1 MAELDLEALRRFLTN
16 SPSANSQSSAVALQG
31 PPHQVQQSQ
40 SAQQRQQQ
48 QPQSGQP
55 QDVEQRRS
63 SQSGESFASQ
73 GYAVQHL
80 SAGDSQE
87 LEQNEEGDRPSENAI
102 EFDKELFLEE
112 VRKYRCLW
120 DINSEAYKNRPIKQ
134 NAWTLIGKLF
144 NRDGE
149 FLPTIL
155 KK

>member
-1 MAELDLEALRRFLTN
+1 M
-16 SPSANSQSSAVALQG
+16 
-31 PPHQVQQSQ
+31 
-40 SAQQRQQQ
+40 
-48 QPQSGQP
+48 
-55 QDVEQRRS
+55 
-63 SQSGESFASQ
+63 
-73 GYAVQHL
+73 QHL